1 MMPLNSQVRKF
12 GGFAHGR
19 RVLCRAPII
28 PIGAVSN
35 PNFADFANPKD
46 ARRAKT
52 HRLPCIIRQIRQ
64 ASPTAYFNGKL
75 NLRVIDV
82 FRQSRNGGVSC
93 AELRGLATNR
103 KEKGWK
109 RPMGTWVIIGR
120 FVGEFDLVHFRGW
133 GGSIY
138 GVDLEDMRSAN
149 RLLEAIGCDVAL
161 QLHLPIARS
170 PIRYLVEAQTLIFL
184 SKMMNGI
191 SNRNKTKWSIAGARL
206 TPEEFYE
213 PGINREISIRELGRG
228 RID

>member
-1 MMPLNSQVRKF
+1 M
-12 GGFAHGR
+12 
-19 RVLCRAPII
+19 
-28 PIGAVSN
+28 
-35 PNFADFANPKD
+35 
-46 ARRAKT
+46 
-52 HRLPCIIRQIRQ
+52 
-64 ASPTAYFNGKL
+64 
-75 NLRVIDV
+75 
-82 FRQSRNGGVSC
+82 GGVSC

-191 SNRNKTKWSIAGARL
+191 SNRNKTTRPNAGTGL
-206 TPEEFYE
+206 NPGEFYE
-213 PGINREISIRELGRG
+213 QGVSQKIAIREMGGAESYNDFAGRLSNAEESTREEG
-228 RID
+228 AAGAIT